1 MPPGASCATAGTDFD
16 GGHAHMVKC
25 PFCHFDN
32 EDGALFCEQCKSD
45 LGVVEPASAAAVHS
59 ASIDTI
65 PLAAIEEVPVAAT
78 PVMEAVVA
86 EMVHETIPLA
96 RVVGTEETMTG

>member
-25 PFCHFDN
+25 PFCGFDN

-45 LGVVEPASAAAVHS
+45 LSMVPVPAPAAAPAAPAPAPEPVPMAAILEDTIPMAPMVEPAPVGAPIAADA
-59 ASIDTI
+59 TI
-65 PLAAIEEVPVAAT
+65 PMAAPIGE
-78 PVMEAVVA
+78 
-86 EMVHETIPLA
+86 
-96 RVVGTEETMTG
+96 